1 MSLSVN
7 ANLQKRLRINNEG
20 KYTSTAETQIVNEY
34 KGFSLPNDNFAI
46 ERIPVGSVT
55 PEEFFAKFVCTRTP
69 VILTGY
75 IQDEEFTA
83 PSKWSKSNNRLIEL
97 AGDTKLTVER
107 RRDMHEK
114 FGKGITV
121 EMPFR
126 KLLNLVASGDEM
138 HYLTTQEVAFEE
150 DGRPEIMAP
159 FMKQLQ
165 QDFPLRP
172 KLMGHLIPQNINMW
186 MGNNTHGSS
195 TGLHHDHHD
204 NLYILM
210 RGKKRFR
217 LYSPGDADKMYVRG
231 RILHVHPN
239 GLINYVGKETTPYG
253 ADPAA
258 EKKALAA
265 IEKNQAERELAEAE
279 EDAEAGEPGAKSRL
293 EAAEERL
300 EKAMFGVLRADNGD
314 EDDEEFEDGVFCF
327 EESEA
332 EGDGES
338 EIDELDEIALDPD
351 EKTEK
356 NMTAKRDIDQIE
368 IAYPVSFSQVDTF
381 RLRGEHAQHKL
392 QSEFPKFR
400 QAKVAICVLEAGEML
415 YLPASW
421 FHEVES
427 FGSAQGNGHLA
438 LNYWYQPPDQLLPEH
453 FAVPYSSPFWQID
466 WEHRFASNG
475 KE

>member
-20 KYTSTAETQIVNEY
+20 KYTSTAEAQIVNEY

-165 QDFPLRP
+165 QDFPLT
-172 KLMGHLIPQNINMW
+172 PQVD
-186 MGNNTHGSS
+186 GS
-195 TGLHHDHHD
+195 L
-204 NLYILM
+204 
-210 RGKKRFR
+210 
-217 LYSPGDADKMYVRG
+217 
-231 RILHVHPN
+231 
-239 GLINYVGKETTPYG
+239 
-253 ADPAA
+253 DPA
-258 EKKALAA
+258 EY
-265 IEKNQAERELAEAE
+265 QH
-279 EDAEAGEPGAKSRL
+279 
-293 EAAEERL
+293 
-300 EKAMFGVLRADNGD
+300 V
-314 EDDEEFEDGVFCF
+314 DG
-327 EESEA
+327 
-332 EGDGES
+332 
-338 EIDELDEIALDPD
+338 
-351 EKTEK
+351 K
-356 NMTAKRDIDQIE
+356 
-368 IAYPVSFSQVDTF
+368 
-381 RLRGEHAQHKL
+381 
-392 QSEFPKFR
+392 
-400 QAKVAICVLEAGEML
+400 
-415 YLPASW
+415 
-421 FHEVES
+421 
-427 FGSAQGNGHLA
+427 
-438 LNYWYQPPDQLLPEH
+438 
-453 FAVPYSSPFWQID
+453 
-466 WEHRFASNG
+466 
-475 KE
+475 